1 MQPEN
6 FEQLLA
12 ERLNGEPIVFWGYTN
27 SELSLAIKVAGG
39 IAFSSCL
46 TIGLVIGKGVS
57 LLGGGLLLTLGLVAL
72 GGKQLQRLKRGKPDF
87 YYQTRLRLTLH
98 RLGLTDSG
106 LFSHRGYMYLGRN
119 RYSTEQPHAKNA

>member
-1 MQPEN
+1 MQSEG

-12 ERLNGEPIVFWGYTN
+12 ERLNQEPVVFWGYTN
-27 SELSLAIKVAGG
+27 SELSLAIKVACAIG
-39 IAFSSCL
+39 FTTCL
-46 TIGLVIGKGVS
+46 TLGLVIGKGVS

-106 LFSHRGYMYLGRN
+106 FFSHQGYLHLGRN
-119 RYSTEQPHAKNA
+119 RFPTN